1 MGDNAEYDILDGE
14 LPPDHPNHPNNIA
27 RGQSEETEEQV
38 VERASQSNDTNSNND
53 SELPS
58 NRYINGLR
66 ERGMSD
72 SLSKKSFC

>member
-1 MGDNAEYDILDGE
+1 MEYDILDGE

-38 VERASQSNDTNSNND
+38 VERASQSNDTTSNND

-72 SLSKKSFC
+72 SLSKESFCR

>member
-1 MGDNAEYDILDGE
+1 MEYDILEGE
-14 LPPDHPNHPNNIA
+14 LPPDHPNHPNNRA
-27 RGQSEETEEQV
+27 RGQSEGTEEQV
-38 VERASQSNDTNSNND
+38 VERSSQSNDTNSNND

-72 SLSKKSFC
+72 SLSKESFCR